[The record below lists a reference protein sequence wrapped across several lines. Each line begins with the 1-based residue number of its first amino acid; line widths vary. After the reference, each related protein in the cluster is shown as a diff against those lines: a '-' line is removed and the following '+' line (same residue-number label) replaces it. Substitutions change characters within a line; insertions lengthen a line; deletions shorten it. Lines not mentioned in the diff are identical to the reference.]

1 MTRKTKLFLL
11 ATTIVIGALSSSV
24 SANESWTTDIKS
36 AIAAGKEKDKDIL
49 LLYTGSDWC
58 PPCKKLEQ
66 EIFETDAFRNEAPN
80 MFELVMFDFP
90 KTKQLPPPIVTQNKE
105 WAEKYGISGYP
116 TIVLIDAKQRPYAIT
131 GYREMDAEEYLGM
144 LGEFRQK
151 RMRRDEAFDK
161 ALITDDKKEKAK
173 LLDQAMSE
181 MDEDIAR
188 LYYEEYIA
196 EIVKID
202 AEDEL
207 GLRTKWNAA
216 KDSELRK
223 LVITEITLVSRLEK
237 PEVSIKFIDEVLK
250 QFKFP
255 AAERLQIMQIKLNL
269 LRKQKETAAMDRL
282 LDEMVAIDELTDET
296 RERLMVKKVLL
307 MVGTDRRDAAM
318 ILLDRQIADG
328 ANSGYLWLA
337 KGQLQDSE
345 NMHKE
350 AIESFDQAM
359 LLRNLK
365 PDLLIELIGA
375 KADAQM
381 SLEDQAAA
389 IKTLD
394 DFATNEEM
402 PSDLRGEAQ
411 LQMAMIMR
419 EAGRTRRAIV
429 AENRAVEIAESPAA
443 RAEMQ
448 KLVERLRRRFEK

>member
-1 MTRKTKLFLL
+1 MMRKLNLLLL
-11 ATTIVIGALSSSV
+11 AATIVCTHVASV
-24 SANESWTTDIKS
+24 TFANETWTTDIKS
-36 AIAAGKEKDKDIL
+36 AIASGKQSGKDVL

-66 EIFETDAFRNEAPN
+66 EIFETDAFRDEAKN

-90 KTKQLPPPIVTQNKE
+90 KTKQLPAPIVAQNKD
-105 WAEKYGISGYP
+105 WAEKYGISAYP
-116 TIVLIDAKQRPYAIT
+116 TIVLIDQKQRPFAIT
-131 GYREMDAEEYLGM
+131 GYREMDPEEYLGM

-151 RMRRDEAFDK
+151 RIRRDEAFDK

-181 MDEDIAR
+181 MEEDIAR
-188 LYYEEYIA
+188 LYYEEYIS

-216 KDSELRK
+216 KDSEMRK
-223 LVITEITLVSRLEK
+223 LVITEITMVSRLQK
-237 PEVSIKFIDEVLK
+237 PELSIKFIDEVLQ

-269 LRKQKETAAMDRL
+269 LRKLKATAEMDKL
-282 LDEMVAIDELTDET
+282 LDEMISIEELTDET

-307 MVGTDRRDAAM
+307 MVGTDRRDSAM
-318 ILLDRQIADG
+318 ILIDRQIADG

-337 KGQLQDSE
+337 KGQLQDSDRK
-345 NMHKE
+345 HKA

-359 LLRNLK
+359 LLRNVK

-381 SLEDQAAA
+381 SLNDQAAA

-402 PSDLRGEAQ
+402 PTDLRGEAQ

-419 EAGRTRRAIV
+419 EAGRNRRAIV
-429 AENRAVEIAESPAA
+429 AENRAVEIAESPES

-448 KLVERLRRRFEK
+448 KLVDRLRRRFEK

>member
-1 MTRKTKLFLL
+1 MMRNLKMLFWI
-11 ATTIVIGALSSSV
+11 AIISTAVGANSL
-24 SANESWTTDIKS
+24 ANETWTTDVD
-36 AIAAGKEKDKDIL
+36 AALAAGKKTGKDVL

-66 EIFETDAFRNEAPN
+66 EIFETDAFRKEAPN

-90 KTKQLPPPIVTQNKE
+90 KTKQLPQPIVDQNKK
-105 WAEKYGISGYP
+105 WAEKYGISAYP
-116 TIVLIDAKQRPYAIT
+116 TLVLIDSKQRPFAIT

-151 RMRRDEAFDK
+151 RIRRDEAFDK
-161 ALITDDKKEKAK
+161 AIVTDDEKEKAK
-173 LLDQAMSE
+173 LLDQAMGE
-181 MDEDIAR
+181 MEEDIAR
-188 LYYEEYIA
+188 LYYEEYIN

-216 KDSELRK
+216 KDSEMRK
-223 LVITEITLVSRLEK
+223 LAITEITLVSRLEK
-237 PEVSIKFIDEVLK
+237 PAASIKFIDEVMEA
-250 QFKFP
+250 FKFP
-255 AAERLQIMQIKLNL
+255 AAEKLQIMQIKLNL
-269 LRKQKETAAMDRL
+269 LRKQNETAAMDKL
-282 LDEMVAIDELTDET
+282 LDEMIAIEELTDET

-307 MVGTDRRDAAM
+307 MVGTARRDSAM
-318 ILLDRQIADG
+318 IMIDRQIADG

-337 KGQLQDSE
+337 KGQLLDAE
-345 NMHKE
+345 EKHKE
-350 AIESFDQAM
+350 AIESFDEAM
-359 LLRNLK
+359 KLQNLK

-381 SLEDQAAA
+381 SLNDQAAA

-419 EAGRTRRAIV
+419 EAGRNRRAIV
-429 AENRAVEIAESPAA
+429 AENRAVEIAESPDA

-448 KLVERLRRRFEK
+448 KLVDRLRRRYEK